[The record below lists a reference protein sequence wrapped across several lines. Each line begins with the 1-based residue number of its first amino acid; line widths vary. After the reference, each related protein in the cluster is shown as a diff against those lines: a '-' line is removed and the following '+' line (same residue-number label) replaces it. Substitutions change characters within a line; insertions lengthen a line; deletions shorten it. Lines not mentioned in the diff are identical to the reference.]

1 MILNNY
7 YQNSP
12 KVFTKIIIQVLVIM
26 IVLDIIWFFVMN
38 FVWGKAVKN
47 AYWESQSFLRTI
59 ALFLCWVQIGI
70 KGFLSVY
77 LFLDFKNKNPDS
89 VNYLYNLD
97 YSIKKSDS
105 VNNSSVQKSDDFKNP
120 Y

>member
-1 MILNNY
+1 
-7 YQNSP
+7 
-12 KVFTKIIIQVLVIM
+12 M
-26 IVLDIIWFFVMN
+26 IVLDIVWFFVMS
-38 FVWGKAVKN
+38 FVWGKTVKN

-77 LFLDFKNKNPDS
+77 LFIDFKGKNPDS

-105 VNNSSVQKSDDFKNP
+105 VNSSVQKSDDFKP